1 MTMNNKQKITII
13 ILSIFVIGMCIGA
26 VDAAHTVTKGKYS
39 VKLTDKTL
47 AEDPNALTQ
56 TARSIL
62 SDPKRREDMSR
73 RIAKFADPNANQRI
87 WDDIQT
93 LVSKKKEEK

>member
-39 VKLTDKTL
+39 VKLTEKEYKKLNSYETKYKTVKKTR
-47 AEDPNALTQ
+47 NVTKYKKVNTTTQ
-56 TARSIL
+56 KTKYKI
-62 SDPKRREDMSR
+62 E
-73 RIAKFADPNANQRI
+73 
-87 WDDIQT
+87 IQNP
-93 LVSKKKEEK
+93 LVLHFL